1 MEAPT
6 EKEKE
11 TIATLE
17 VIKVILQKNRKHNR
31 SQLTYVSEITAGPQI
46 S

>member
-17 VIKVILQKNRKHNR
+17 VIKVILQKNTNITGA
-31 SQLTYVSEITAGPQI
+31 SSLMPVSITAGPQI